1 MFHCLPLL
9 LFFSVNVDRIDSR
22 VIALSQRLLRLFF
35 RVTILLDGAKA
46 SLFSDE
52 LTCR

>member
-1 MFHCLPLL
+1 MFHSLPLL
-9 LFFSVNVDRIDSR
+9 LFLSVNVDRIDSR
-22 VIALSQRLLRLFF
+22 VIALSQRLFRLLFL
-35 RVTILLDGAKA
+35 VVISSDDAKA